1 MISNFSYC
9 RRAISTAL
17 DRIAVLARGRAKR
30 WVTIGAGSRR
40 QFDRS
45 LECHIMNATRGT

>member
-30 WVTIGAGSRR
+30 WASLLARVLAVNSIGVLNVT
-40 QFDRS
+40 
-45 LECHIMNATRGT
+45 L